1 VGGWSLCS
9 VVVFAQREL
18 LELIEEYGRIYR
30 ARVRACVQCLC
41 RPFLASPSHFWKS
54 LRMIGYLVPV
64 VLKTK
69 KAHMEIERRQYH
81 IKFFWVC
88 EHVDTCI
95 SVMWYHLRRCKT
107 AIVLYIFLAG
117 FYSGYSLAS
126 ISNQSNKI

>member
-1 VGGWSLCS
+1 MGEGSLCS
-9 VVVFAQREL
+9 IVVFAQREL
-18 LELIEEYGRIYR
+18 LKLIEEYGRIYR
-30 ARVRACVQCLC
+30 ARVRVCSACVG
-41 RPFLASPSHFWKS
+41 PSLPAPAIFGKS